1 MNPFVHSQLPNFRA
15 LIPHGARLVVGSS
28 GGSDS
33 QALLHILAQLKDEL
47 GIETI
52 IALGIDHG
60 LRPEAGQELNLAADL
75 ASKHQIDFY
84 RLNIQLDGKDNL
96 LAQAREKRYAAF
108 QAFAQ
113 EHSATA
119 ILVAHTATDQAETML
134 MHLTRGTGL
143 RGLGGMRPINGNILR
158 PLLHLER
165 GQLMEYLH
173 GENIPYA
180 SDPSNESLER
190 TRTNLRHQVLPL
202 LKDLN
207 PQFENQMWKLSQR
220 LQADEDFLHNLARK
234 YLTNAKGVLNSIK
247 AQVLRELAAPLR
259 MRIYQLWLEEHKM
272 YYSAENLQELDSL
285 VEQGNGSLSVSGRDI
300 HVDRDHLWLPSQS
313 LKEHDFSPGTQIAL
327 APFNMALKSSILSE
341 QNPKFSGNA
350 ACLEAVFD
358 ASLLPEKLSVGPW
371 RQGDEI
377 APFGLSGHIK
387 VGDLFTN
394 FKIPKALREVW
405 PIVRAGEE
413 ILWIPGLKRAN
424 TAPITAKS
432 VNILKMQVVGEIPW
446 HA

>member
-1 MNPFVHSQLPNFRA
+1 MNPFVHSQLPHFKA
-15 LIPHGARLVVGSS
+15 LISSGARLVVGSS

-33 QALLHILAQLKDEL
+33 QALLHILAQLKNEL

-173 GENIPYA
+173 DENIPYA

-190 TRTNLRHQVLPL
+190 TRTNLRHQALPL
-202 LKDLN
+202 FKELN
-207 PQFENQMWKLSQR
+207 PQFENHMWKLSQR
-220 LQADEDFLHNLARK
+220 LQADEDFLHNLALEH
-234 YLTNAKGVLNSIK
+234 LTNAKGVLNSIQ
-247 AQVLRELAAPLR
+247 ARVLRDLAGPLR

-272 YYSAENLQELDSL
+272 HYRAENLQELDAL
-285 VEQGNGSLSVSGRDI
+285 VEQGSGTLSISGQDI
-300 HVDRDHLWLPSQS
+300 SVDRDHLWGPGQS
-313 LKEHDFSPGTQIAL
+313 LKEHPFSPGSQIDL
-327 APFNMALKSSILSE
+327 APFNIALKSLLMDKQRPDYPRDPE
-341 QNPKFSGNA
+341 
-350 ACLEAVFD
+350 CLEVVFD
-358 ASLLPEKLSVGPW
+358 ATQVSENLSVGPW
-371 RQGDEI
+371 RRGDEI
-377 APFGLSGHIK
+377 VPFGISGHMK
-387 VGDLFTN
+387 VSDLFTN
-394 FKIPKALREVW
+394 CKIPKALRQVW

-446 HA
+446 QA